1 MDTRGIPPNGFLGL
15 GNQSLAVQTMTSKAM
30 GGNRRSAR
38 TNGARKRRKK
48 SNGSATARKPR
59 KLARAAGRLKKGSA
73 AAKAWGAKM
82 RRLRR
87 KK

>member
-15 GNQSLAVQTMTSKAM
+15 GNQSLAVQTMTSRAM
-30 GGNRRSAR
+30 GSPRRTSTTKRA
-38 TNGARKRRKK
+38 GKRRKR
-48 SNGSATARKPR
+48 SNGVATARKPR
-59 KLARAAGRLKKGSA
+59 RMARAAGRLKKGSA